1 MNELERL
8 KQIVYEGGFDEESKQ
23 DVLQLEQELQEIAA
37 AEKLSLNPVIQKFIA
52 YLEAQAESCT
62 RRLATV
68 RSLTDLERQVLFEK
82 RDLCE
87 HFTSLFT
94 GQKKQLIEDQIKTH
108 LDAARNQSPLR

>member
-1 MNELERL
+1 MTELERL
-8 KQIVYEGGFDEESKQ
+8 KRIVFEGGFDEESKN

-37 AEKLSLNPVIQKFIA
+37 AEKLALNPVIQKYIV
-52 YLEAQAESCT
+52 YLEAQAASCT

-87 HFTSLFT
+87 HFTALFT
-94 GQKKQLIEDQIKTH
+94 GQRRQLIEDQINTY
-108 LDAARNQSPLR
+108 LNAAKAQK